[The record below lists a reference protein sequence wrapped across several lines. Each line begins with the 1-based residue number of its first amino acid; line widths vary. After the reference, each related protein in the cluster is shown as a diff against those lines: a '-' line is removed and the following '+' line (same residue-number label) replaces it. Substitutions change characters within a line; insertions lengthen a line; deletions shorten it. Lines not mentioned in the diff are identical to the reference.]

1 MKIKKE
7 RWKKNNMMT
16 IEELIIYGKKHIHK
30 DQTILLLSSLLEV
43 NYFDIYQMLDKE
55 IDQEIV
61 DKFKLMIK
69 SIEEDVPIQ
78 YLLGYASFYGYTFKV
93 NKDVLIPRFE
103 TEELVN
109 KTKEYIKKYFKD
121 NLNICDIGTGS
132 GAIAI
137 TLKKLFPNSSITAV
151 DISKEA
157 LEVAKENAK
166 TLEADINFIEGNML
180 DNLEGKYD
188 VLISNPPYLT
198 KDDEIEVQVIK
209 NEPHLALFAA
219 DDGLKFYKEILS
231 NAKRVLNDRNLIAFE
246 IGDKQKERIFD
257 LVEEYFPTAKKICIK
272 DYNDYDR
279 YIFIFNN
286 LE

>member
-198 KDDEIEVQVIK
+198 KDDEIEAQVIK
-209 NEPHLALFAA
+209 NEPHLALFAD

-231 NAKRVLNDRNLIAFE
+231 NAKKVLNNRNLIAFE
-246 IGDKQKERIFD
+246 IGDKQKQRIFE
-257 LVEEYFPTAKKICIK
+257 LVEEYFPNAKKICIK

>member
-1 MKIKKE
+1 
-7 RWKKNNMMT
+7 MMT

-69 SIEEDVPIQ
+69 SIEEDMPIQ
-78 YLLGYASFYGYTFKV
+78 YLLGYTSFYGYTFKV

-209 NEPHLALFAA
+209 NEPHLALFAD

-231 NAKRVLNDRNLIAFE
+231 NAKKVLNNRNLIAFE
-246 IGDKQKERIFD
+246 IGDKQKQRIFE
-257 LVEEYFPTAKKICIK
+257 LVEEYFPNAKKICIK

>member
-1 MKIKKE
+1 
-7 RWKKNNMMT
+7 MMT

-69 SIEEDVPIQ
+69 SIEEDMPIQ

-166 TLEADINFIEGNML
+166 TLEADINFIEGNMI

-198 KDDEIEVQVIK
+198 NDDEIEAQVIK

-219 DDGLKFYKEILS
+219 DDGIKFYKEILS

-246 IGDKQKERIFD
+246 IGDKQKQRVFD
-257 LVEEYFPTAKKICIK
+257 LVEEYFPNAKKICIK

>member
-1 MKIKKE
+1 
-7 RWKKNNMMT
+7 MMT

-69 SIEEDVPIQ
+69 SIEEDMPIQ
-78 YLLGYASFYGYTFKV
+78 YLLGYTSFYGYTFKV

-166 TLEADINFIEGNML
+166 TLEANINFIEGNML

-198 KDDEIEVQVIK
+198 KDDEIEAQVIK
-209 NEPHLALFAA
+209 NEPHLALFAD
-219 DDGLKFYKEILS
+219 DDGIKFYKEILS
-231 NAKRVLNDRNLIAFE
+231 NAKKVLNDRNLIAFE
-246 IGDKQKERIFD
+246 IGDKQKQRIFE
-257 LVEEYFPTAKKICIK
+257 LVEEYFPNTKKICIK

>member
-1 MKIKKE
+1 
-7 RWKKNNMMT
+7 MMT

-69 SIEEDVPIQ
+69 SIEEDMPIQ
-78 YLLGYASFYGYTFKV
+78 YLLGYTSFYGYTFKV

-198 KDDEIEVQVIK
+198 KDDEIEAQVIK

-246 IGDKQKERIFD
+246 IGDKQKQRIFE
-257 LVEEYFPTAKKICIK
+257 LVEEYFPNAKKICIK

>member
-1 MKIKKE
+1 
-7 RWKKNNMMT
+7 MMT

-69 SIEEDVPIQ
+69 SIEEDMPIQ
-78 YLLGYASFYGYTFKV
+78 YLLGYTSFYGYTFKV

-166 TLEADINFIEGNML
+166 TLEANINFIEGNML

-198 KDDEIEVQVIK
+198 KDDEIEAQVIK
-209 NEPHLALFAA
+209 NEPHLALFAD
-219 DDGLKFYKEILS
+219 DDGIKFYKEILS

-246 IGDKQKERIFD
+246 IGDKQKQRIFE
-257 LVEEYFPTAKKICIK
+257 LVEEYFPNTKKICIK

>member
-69 SIEEDVPIQ
+69 SIEEDMPIQ
-78 YLLGYASFYGYTFKV
+78 YLLGYTSFYGYTFKV

-209 NEPHLALFAA
+209 NEPHLALFAD

-231 NAKRVLNDRNLIAFE
+231 NAKKVLNNRNLIAFE
-246 IGDKQKERIFD
+246 IGDKQKQRIFE
-257 LVEEYFPTAKKICIK
+257 LVEEYFPNAKKICIK

>member
-1 MKIKKE
+1 
-7 RWKKNNMMT
+7 MMT

>member
-1 MKIKKE
+1 
-7 RWKKNNMMT
+7 MMT

-69 SIEEDVPIQ
+69 SIEEDMPIQ
-78 YLLGYASFYGYTFKV
+78 YLLGYTSFYGYTFKV

-198 KDDEIEVQVIK
+198 KDDEIEAQVIK
-209 NEPHLALFAA
+209 NEPHLALFAD
-219 DDGLKFYKEILS
+219 DDGIKFYKEILS
-231 NAKRVLNDRNLIAFE
+231 NAKKVLNDRNLIAFE
-246 IGDKQKERIFD
+246 IGDKQKQRIFE
-257 LVEEYFPTAKKICIK
+257 LVEEYFPNTKKICIK